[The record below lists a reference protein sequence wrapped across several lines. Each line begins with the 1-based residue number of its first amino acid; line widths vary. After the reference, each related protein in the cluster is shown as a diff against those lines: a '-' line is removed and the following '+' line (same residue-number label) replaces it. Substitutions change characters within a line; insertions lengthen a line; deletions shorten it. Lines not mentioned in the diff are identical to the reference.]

1 MVATIAI
8 AVVPLGYWMFK
19 TELKVD
25 VFSMQGKTVLITGAS
40 SGFGHHFAGVLAA
53 AGANVVLGARRVEK
67 IVDRVAEIREEG
79 GEASGFSLDVLDRQ
93 SCQSFLDQAQE
104 KYGSLDVLVNN
115 AGVESGAK
123 TYSMIDE
130 DDWDHVLDTN
140 LKSVWRLSKMYTEKV
155 IESGKKAGNIVNIAS
170 ITAYRTIKGQFP
182 YAVSKAALVKATEIM
197 ALEGARYGIRVNA
210 LAPGYILTDVS
221 RILLESDQSDTF
233 RDRIPMRRYG
243 EFEDL
248 DGPLLLLCSEASS
261 YMTGSTTVIDGGH
274 ICAEL

>member
-1 MVATIAI
+1 
-8 AVVPLGYWMFK
+8 
-19 TELKVD
+19 
-25 VFSMQGKTVLITGAS
+25 
-40 SGFGHHFAGVLAA
+40 
-53 AGANVVLGARRVEK
+53 
-67 IVDRVAEIREEG
+67 IREEG
-79 GEASGFSLDVLDRQ
+79 GEACGFSLDVLDRQ